1 MTLYEIQDNIRQAI
15 EQGFNEE
22 TGEIFDASDI
32 EALQIQRDEK
42 IESIALY
49 IKDLTAEA
57 NAIKA
62 EKTALAKRQQTAEN
76 RAESL
81 RRYLAK
87 WLDGQKFKTAR
98 VAISYRKS
106 QTVELIDGLDVNQL
120 PQQFLREIAPEVDK
134 TALKDALK
142 EGKEIY
148 GAYLQEH
155 INTIIK

>member
-22 TGEIFDASDI
+22 TGEVFDASDI

-76 RAESL
+76 HAESL
-81 RRYLAK
+81 KRYLAK
-87 WLDGQKFKTAR
+87 CLDGQKFKTAR

-106 QTVELIDGLDVNQL
+106 QTLELIDGLDINQL
-120 PQQFLREIAPEVDK
+120 PKQFLREIAPEVDK

-142 EGKEIY
+142 EGQEIY
-148 GAYLQEH
+148 GAYLQDH

>member
-22 TGEIFDASDI
+22 TGEIFDASDL

-49 IKDLTAEA
+49 IKDLAAEA
-57 NAIKA
+57 KAIKDERA
-62 EKTALAKRQQTAEN
+62 ALAKRQQTAEN
-76 RAESL
+76 RAEWL
-81 RRYLAK
+81 KKYLAK
-87 WLDGQKFKTAR
+87 CLDGQKFKTAR

-106 QTVELIDGLDVNQL
+106 QTVELIDGFDINQL
-120 PQQFLREIAPEVDK
+120 PHQFLREIAPEVDK

-148 GAYLQEH
+148 GAYLQDR

>member
-49 IKDLTAEA
+49 IKDLAAEA
-57 NAIKA
+57 KAIKDERA
-62 EKTALAKRQQTAEN
+62 ALAKRQQTAEN
-76 RAESL
+76 QAEL
-81 RRYLAK
+81 LKKYLAK
-87 WLDGQKFKTAR
+87 CLDGQKFKTAR

-106 QTVELIDGLDVNQL
+106 QTVELIDGLDINQL
-120 PQQFLREIAPEVDK
+120 PHQFLREIAPEVDK

-142 EGKEIY
+142 EGQEIY
-148 GAYLQEH
+148 GVYLQEH
-155 INTIIK
+155 TNTIIK

>member
-42 IESIALY
+42 IESIALF

-62 EKTALAKRQQTAEN
+62 EKAALAKRQQTAEN
-76 RAESL
+76 HAESL
-81 RRYLAK
+81 KRYLSK
-87 WLDGQKFKTAR
+87 CLDGQRFKTPK

-106 QTVELIDGLDVNQL
+106 QTVELIDGFDIRLL
-120 PQQFLREIAPEVDK
+120 PEEYQRKVEPEVDK

-148 GAYLQEH
+148 GVYLQDH
-155 INTIIK
+155 TNTIIK

>member
-1 MTLYEIQDNIRQAI
+1 MTLYEINDKIRQAI
-15 EQGFNEE
+15 ENGFDEE

-42 IESIALY
+42 VEAIALY

-57 NAIKA
+57 NAIRD
-62 EKTALAKRQQTAEN
+62 EKLRLAKRQQTAEN
-76 RAESL
+76 HAESL
-81 RRYLAK
+81 KRYLAK
-87 WLDGQKFKTAR
+87 CLDGQKFKTAR

-106 QTVELIDGLDVNQL
+106 QTLELIDGLDINQL
-120 PQQFLREIAPEVDK
+120 PKQFLREVAPEVDK

-142 EGKEIY
+142 EGQEVY